1 VHSLALD
8 QVTKLAKILQME
20 KNNKKKKRKAVPLG
34 EQQHI
39 KNAEYYNN
47 KGVYFINKKRYDKA
61 QQCFEKALL
70 LDPNH
75 TYVHS
80 NIGQTR
86 GRNASR

>member
-1 VHSLALD
+1 
-8 QVTKLAKILQME
+8 ME

-70 LDPNH
+70 LDFFLLFF
-75 TYVHS
+75 S
-80 NIGQTR
+80 I
-86 GRNASR
+86 